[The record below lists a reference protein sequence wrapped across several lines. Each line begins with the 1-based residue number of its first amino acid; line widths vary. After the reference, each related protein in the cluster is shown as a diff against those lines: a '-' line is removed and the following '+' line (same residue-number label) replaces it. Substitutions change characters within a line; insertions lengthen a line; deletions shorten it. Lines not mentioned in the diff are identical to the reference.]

1 MKMDKNR
8 KVAVSK
14 IVETKDFKTGEVI
27 SQEQTIYKK
36 VPIRDDFIM
45 VVLENLAP
53 LVGGLSN
60 PALKT
65 FLFLL
70 KSVNFQNIFHYST
83 DFVNS
88 LVDNKIL
95 SRNQVYRAISELIE
109 KQVLLPTNMEIIN
122 ELGLDQIT
130 SLGKKKYLVNP
141 ALIGKVGFNELV
153 KLKQTVEKYFD
164 FSEGIFKLSYKTESS
179 AEGEIEKIKNEPH
192 KILEANEIIEKSSD
206 GKNTKI
212 KQNVLIDEQPQE
224 PQALQAPQPQ
234 AKSDKE
240 IELELIKA
248 KAELIDKQNR
258 AKELDIEIL
267 RQKNISE
274 GKIKPDL
281 DLDSPEANQQEKIAL
296 FEEFIKQMAENGSMF
311 GADIA
316 KDFQAKLKELE

>member
-1 MKMDKNR
+1 MDKNR

-95 SRNQVYRAISELIE
+95 SRNQVYRAISELID

-122 ELGLDQIT
+122 ELGLDRIT

-141 ALIGKVGFNELV
+141 ALIGKVGFNELG

-179 AEGEIEKIKNEPH
+179 AEGEIEKIKNKPH
-192 KILEANEIIEKSSD
+192 KVLEKKETIESSSY
-206 GKNTKI
+206 GKNTII
-212 KQNVLIDEQPQE
+212 KQEVLIDEKSQDKVIDAVADTQE
-224 PQALQAPQPQ
+224 PQALPAPQPQ
-234 AKSDKE
+234 TKSDKE
-240 IELELIKA
+240 IDLEILR
-248 KAELIDKQNR
+248 EQNR
-258 AKELDIEIL
+258 AKELEIELKKLEVVEKSDLAKKIIDDNPL
-267 RQKNISE
+267 WFDQKRADVI
-274 GKIKPDL
+274 D
-281 DLDSPEANQQEKIAL
+281 AL
-296 FEEFIKQMAENGSMF
+296 GDRDRDEN
-311 GADIA
+311 
-316 KDFQAKLKELE
+316 L

>member
-1 MKMDKNR
+1 MDKNR

>member
-1 MKMDKNR
+1 MDKNR

-141 ALIGKVGFNELV
+141 ALIGKVGFNELG

-224 PQALQAPQPQ
+224 PQAKTIDAVEVSQEPQ
-234 AKSDKE
+234 ALPQLQGKSDKE
-240 IELELIKA
+240 MELELTLA
-248 KAELIDKQNR
+248 KTELLREQNR
-258 AKELDIEIL
+258 AKEL
-267 RQKNISE
+267 S
-274 GKIKPDL
+274 IKEKEL
-281 DLDSPEANQQEKIAL
+281 NFELKKLEKIENSDLAKKIIDNNPLWFDQRRADVIDAL
-296 FEEFIKQMAENGSMF
+296 GDRDRDEN
-311 GADIA
+311 
-316 KDFQAKLKELE
+316 L

>member
-1 MKMDKNR
+1 MDKNR

-45 VVLENLAP
+45 LVLENLAP

-122 ELGLDQIT
+122 ELGLDRIT

-141 ALIGKVGFNELV
+141 ALIGKVGFNELG

-179 AEGEIEKIKNEPH
+179 AEGEIEKIKNKPH
-192 KILEANEIIEKSSD
+192 KVLEKKETIESSSD
-206 GKNTKI
+206 GKNTII
-212 KQNVLIDEQPQE
+212 KQEVLIDEKSQDKVIDAVADTQE
-224 PQALQAPQPQ
+224 PQALPAPQPQ

-240 IELELIKA
+240 IELE
-248 KAELIDKQNR
+248 
-258 AKELDIEIL
+258 IL
-267 RQKNISE
+267 REQNKKYELETKRAEMLLEYKRQNIEVNESLFNAD
-274 GKIKPDL
+274 G
-281 DLDSPEANQQEKIAL
+281 SPNEKIM
-296 FEEFIKQMAENGSMF
+296 KN
-311 GADIA
+311 D
-316 KDFQAKLKELE
+316 KDL

>member
-1 MKMDKNR
+1 MDKNR

-95 SRNQVYRAISELIE
+95 SRNQVYRAISELID

-122 ELGLDQIT
+122 ELGLDRIT

-141 ALIGKVGFNELV
+141 ALIGKVGFNELG

-179 AEGEIEKIKNEPH
+179 AEGEIEKIKNKP
-192 KILEANEIIEKSSD
+192 KKVLEKKETIESSSD
-206 GKNTKI
+206 GKNTII
-212 KQNVLIDEQPQE
+212 KQEVLIDEKSQDKVIDAVADTQE
-224 PQALQAPQPQ
+224 PQALPAPQPQ
-234 AKSDKE
+234 TKSDKE
-240 IELELIKA
+240 IDLEILR
-248 KAELIDKQNR
+248 EQNR
-258 AKELDIEIL
+258 AKELEIELKKLEVVEKSDLAKKIIDDNPL
-267 RQKNISE
+267 WFDQKRADVI
-274 GKIKPDL
+274 D
-281 DLDSPEANQQEKIAL
+281 AL
-296 FEEFIKQMAENGSMF
+296 GDRDRDEN
-311 GADIA
+311 
-316 KDFQAKLKELE
+316 L

>member
-1 MKMDKNR
+1 MDKNR

-95 SRNQVYRAISELIE
+95 SRNQVYRAISELID

-122 ELGLDQIT
+122 ELGLDRIT

-141 ALIGKVGFNELV
+141 ALIGKVGFNELG

-179 AEGEIEKIKNEPH
+179 AEGEIEKIKNKPH
-192 KILEANEIIEKSSD
+192 KVLEKKETIGSSSD
-206 GKNTKI
+206 GKNTII
-212 KQNVLIDEQPQE
+212 KQEVLIDEKSQDKVIDAVADTQE
-224 PQALQAPQPQ
+224 PQALPAPQPQ
-234 AKSDKE
+234 TKSDKE
-240 IELELIKA
+240 IDLEILR
-248 KAELIDKQNR
+248 EQNR
-258 AKELDIEIL
+258 AKELEIELKKLEVVEKSDLAKKIIDDNPL
-267 RQKNISE
+267 WFDQKRADVI
-274 GKIKPDL
+274 D
-281 DLDSPEANQQEKIAL
+281 AL
-296 FEEFIKQMAENGSMF
+296 GDRDRDEN
-311 GADIA
+311 
-316 KDFQAKLKELE
+316 L

>member
-1 MKMDKNR
+1 MDKNR

-95 SRNQVYRAISELIE
+95 SRNQVYRAISELID

-122 ELGLDQIT
+122 ELGLDRIT

-141 ALIGKVGFNELV
+141 ALIGKVGFNELG

-179 AEGEIEKIKNEPH
+179 AEGEIEKIKNKPH
-192 KILEANEIIEKSSD
+192 KVLEKKETIESSSD
-206 GKNTKI
+206 GKNTII
-212 KQNVLIDEQPQE
+212 KQEVLIDEKSQDKVIDAVADTQE
-224 PQALQAPQPQ
+224 PQALPAPQPQ
-234 AKSDKE
+234 TKSDKE
-240 IELELIKA
+240 IDLEILR
-248 KAELIDKQNR
+248 EQNR
-258 AKELDIEIL
+258 AKELEIELKKLEVVEKSDLAKKIIDDNPL
-267 RQKNISE
+267 WFDQKRADVI
-274 GKIKPDL
+274 D
-281 DLDSPEANQQEKIAL
+281 AL
-296 FEEFIKQMAENGSMF
+296 GDRDRDEN
-311 GADIA
+311 
-316 KDFQAKLKELE
+316 L

>member
-1 MKMDKNR
+1 MDKNR

-36 VPIRDDFIM
+36 VPVRDDFIM

-122 ELGLDQIT
+122 ELGLDRIT

-141 ALIGKVGFNELV
+141 ALIGKVGFNELG

-206 GKNTKI
+206 SKNTKI

-224 PQALQAPQPQ
+224 PQALPQLQ
-234 AKSDKE
+234 GKSDKE
-240 IELELIKA
+240 MELELTLA

>member
-1 MKMDKNR
+1 MDKNR

-45 VVLENLAP
+45 LVLENLAP

-122 ELGLDQIT
+122 ELGLDRIT

-141 ALIGKVGFNELV
+141 ALIGKVGFNELG

-179 AEGEIEKIKNEPH
+179 AEGEIEKIKNKPH
-192 KILEANEIIEKSSD
+192 KVLEKKETIESSSD
-206 GKNTKI
+206 GKNTII
-212 KQNVLIDEQPQE
+212 KQEVLIDEKSQDKVIDAVADTQE
-224 PQALQAPQPQ
+224 PQALPAPQPQ
-234 AKSDKE
+234 PKSDKE
-240 IELELIKA
+240 IELE
-248 KAELIDKQNR
+248 
-258 AKELDIEIL
+258 IL
-267 RQKNISE
+267 REQNKKYELETKLVREQNKKYELETKRAEMLLEYKRQNIEVNESLFNAD
-274 GKIKPDL
+274 G
-281 DLDSPEANQQEKIAL
+281 SPNEKIM
-296 FEEFIKQMAENGSMF
+296 KN
-311 GADIA
+311 D
-316 KDFQAKLKELE
+316 KDL

>member
-1 MKMDKNR
+1 MDKNR

-95 SRNQVYRAISELIE
+95 SRNQVYRAISELID

-122 ELGLDQIT
+122 ELGLDRIT

-141 ALIGKVGFNELV
+141 ALIGKVGFNELG

-164 FSEGIFKLSYKTESS
+164 LSEGIFKLSYKSESS
-179 AEGEIEKIKNEPH
+179 TEGEIEKIKNKPH
-192 KILEANEIIEKSSD
+192 KVLEKKETIESSSY
-206 GKNTKI
+206 GKNTII
-212 KQNVLIDEQPQE
+212 KQEVLIDEKSQDKVIDAVADTQE
-224 PQALQAPQPQ
+224 PQALPAPQPQ
-234 AKSDKE
+234 TKSDKE
-240 IELELIKA
+240 IDLEILR
-248 KAELIDKQNR
+248 EQNR
-258 AKELDIEIL
+258 AKELEIELKKLEVVEKSDLAKKIIDDNPL
-267 RQKNISE
+267 WFDQKRADVI
-274 GKIKPDL
+274 D
-281 DLDSPEANQQEKIAL
+281 AL
-296 FEEFIKQMAENGSMF
+296 GDRDRDEN
-311 GADIA
+311 
-316 KDFQAKLKELE
+316 L

>member
-1 MKMDKNR
+1 MDKNR

-95 SRNQVYRAISELIE
+95 SRNQVYRAISE
-109 KQVLLPTNMEIIN
+109 
-122 ELGLDQIT
+122 
-130 SLGKKKYLVNP
+130 
-141 ALIGKVGFNELV
+141 
-153 KLKQTVEKYFD
+153 
-164 FSEGIFKLSYKTESS
+164 
-179 AEGEIEKIKNEPH
+179 
-192 KILEANEIIEKSSD
+192 
-206 GKNTKI
+206 
-212 KQNVLIDEQPQE
+212 
-224 PQALQAPQPQ
+224 
-234 AKSDKE
+234 
-240 IELELIKA
+240 
-248 KAELIDKQNR
+248 
-258 AKELDIEIL
+258 
-267 RQKNISE
+267 
-274 GKIKPDL
+274 
-281 DLDSPEANQQEKIAL
+281 
-296 FEEFIKQMAENGSMF
+296 
-311 GADIA
+311 
-316 KDFQAKLKELE
+316 

>member
-1 MKMDKNR
+1 MDKNR

-27 SQEQTIYKK
+27 SQELTIYKK

-95 SRNQVYRAISELIE
+95 SRNQVYRAISELID

-122 ELGLDQIT
+122 ELGLDRIT

-141 ALIGKVGFNELV
+141 ALIGKVGFNELG

-179 AEGEIEKIKNEPH
+179 AEGEIEKIKNKPH
-192 KILEANEIIEKSSD
+192 KVLEKKETIGSSSD
-206 GKNTKI
+206 GKNTII
-212 KQNVLIDEQPQE
+212 KQEVLIDEKSQDKVIDAVADTQE
-224 PQALQAPQPQ
+224 PQALPAPQPQ
-234 AKSDKE
+234 TKSDKE
-240 IELELIKA
+240 IDLEILR
-248 KAELIDKQNR
+248 EQNR
-258 AKELDIEIL
+258 AKELEIELKKLEVVEKSDLAKKIIDDNPL
-267 RQKNISE
+267 WFDQKRADVI
-274 GKIKPDL
+274 D
-281 DLDSPEANQQEKIAL
+281 AL
-296 FEEFIKQMAENGSMF
+296 GDRDRDEN
-311 GADIA
+311 
-316 KDFQAKLKELE
+316 L

>member
-95 SRNQVYRAISELIE
+95 SRNQVYRAISELID

-122 ELGLDQIT
+122 ELGLDRIT

-141 ALIGKVGFNELV
+141 ALIGKVGFNELG

-179 AEGEIEKIKNEPH
+179 AEGEIEKIKNKPH
-192 KILEANEIIEKSSD
+192 KVLEKKETIGSSSD
-206 GKNTKI
+206 GKNTII
-212 KQNVLIDEQPQE
+212 KQEVLIDEKSQDKVIDAVADTQE
-224 PQALQAPQPQ
+224 PQALPAPQPQ
-234 AKSDKE
+234 TKSDKE
-240 IELELIKA
+240 IDLEILR
-248 KAELIDKQNR
+248 EQNR
-258 AKELDIEIL
+258 AKELEIELKKLEVVEKSDLAKKIIDDNPL
-267 RQKNISE
+267 WFDQKRADVI
-274 GKIKPDL
+274 D
-281 DLDSPEANQQEKIAL
+281 AL
-296 FEEFIKQMAENGSMF
+296 GDRDRDEN
-311 GADIA
+311 
-316 KDFQAKLKELE
+316 L

>member
-1 MKMDKNR
+1 MDKNR

-95 SRNQVYRAISELIE
+95 SRNQVYRAISELID

-122 ELGLDQIT
+122 ELGLDRIT

-141 ALIGKVGFNELV
+141 ALIGKVGFNELR

-179 AEGEIEKIKNEPH
+179 AEGEIEKIKNKPH
-192 KILEANEIIEKSSD
+192 KVLEKKETIESSSD
-206 GKNTKI
+206 GKNTII
-212 KQNVLIDEQPQE
+212 KQEVLIDEKSQDKVIDAVADTQE
-224 PQALQAPQPQ
+224 PQALPAPQPQ
-234 AKSDKE
+234 TKSDKE
-240 IELELIKA
+240 IDLEILR
-248 KAELIDKQNR
+248 EQNR
-258 AKELDIEIL
+258 AKELEIELKKLEVVEKSDLAKKIIDDNPL
-267 RQKNISE
+267 WFDQKRADVI
-274 GKIKPDL
+274 D
-281 DLDSPEANQQEKIAL
+281 AL
-296 FEEFIKQMAENGSMF
+296 GDRDRDEN
-311 GADIA
+311 
-316 KDFQAKLKELE
+316 L

>member
-1 MKMDKNR
+1 MDKNR

-141 ALIGKVGFNELV
+141 ALIGKVGFNELG

-212 KQNVLIDEQPQE
+212 KQNVLIDEQPQPQAKTIDAVEVSQE
-224 PQALQAPQPQ
+224 PQALPAPQPQ
-234 AKSDKE
+234 PKSDKE
-240 IELELIKA
+240 IDLEIMR
-248 KAELIDKQNR
+248 EQNR
-258 AKELDIEIL
+258 AKELEIELKKLEKMENSDLAQRIIKENPL
-267 RQKNISE
+267 FFQMKESDVIDALGDKS
-274 GKIKPDL
+274 KIKDIDL
-281 DLDSPEANQQEKIAL
+281 
-296 FEEFIKQMAENGSMF
+296 
-311 GADIA
+311 
-316 KDFQAKLKELE
+316 

>member
-1 MKMDKNR
+1 MDKNR

-95 SRNQVYRAISELIE
+95 SRNQVYRAISELID

-122 ELGLDQIT
+122 ELGLDRIT

-141 ALIGKVGFNELV
+141 ALIGKVGFNELG

-179 AEGEIEKIKNEPH
+179 AEGEIEKIKNKPH
-192 KILEANEIIEKSSD
+192 KVLEKKETIGSSSD
-206 GKNTKI
+206 GKNTII
-212 KQNVLIDEQPQE
+212 KQEVLIDEKSQDKVIDAVADTQE
-224 PQALQAPQPQ
+224 PQALPATQPHT
-234 AKSDKE
+234 KSDKE
-240 IELELIKA
+240 IHLEILR
-248 KAELIDKQNR
+248 EQNR
-258 AKELDIEIL
+258 AKELEIELKKLEVVEKSDLAKKIIDDNPL
-267 RQKNISE
+267 WFDQKRADVI
-274 GKIKPDL
+274 D
-281 DLDSPEANQQEKIAL
+281 AL
-296 FEEFIKQMAENGSMF
+296 GDRDRDEN
-311 GADIA
+311 
-316 KDFQAKLKELE
+316 L

>member
-1 MKMDKNR
+1 MDKNR

-122 ELGLDQIT
+122 ELGLDRIT

-141 ALIGKVGFNELV
+141 ALIGKVGFNELG

-179 AEGEIEKIKNEPH
+179 AEGEIEKMKNKPHKVLEKNET
-192 KILEANEIIEKSSD
+192 IESSSD
-206 GKNTKI
+206 GKNTII
-212 KQNVLIDEQPQE
+212 KQEVLIDEKSQDKVIDAIAVTQE
-224 PQALQAPQPQ
+224 PQALSQLQG
-234 AKSDKE
+234 KSDKE
-240 IELELIKA
+240 IELELTQA
-248 KAELIDKQNR
+248 KAELAREQNR
-258 AKELDIEIL
+258 AKELEIELKKLEKMENSDLAQRIIKENPL
-267 RQKNISE
+267 FFQMKESDVIDALGDKS
-274 GKIKPDL
+274 KIKDIDL
-281 DLDSPEANQQEKIAL
+281 
-296 FEEFIKQMAENGSMF
+296 
-311 GADIA
+311 
-316 KDFQAKLKELE
+316 

>member
-95 SRNQVYRAISELIE
+95 SRNQVYRAISELID

-122 ELGLDQIT
+122 ELGLDRIT

-141 ALIGKVGFNELV
+141 ALIGKVGFNELG

-179 AEGEIEKIKNEPH
+179 AEGEIEKIKNKPH
-192 KILEANEIIEKSSD
+192 KVLEKKETIESSSD
-206 GKNTKI
+206 GKNTII
-212 KQNVLIDEQPQE
+212 KQEVLIDEKSQDKVIDAVADTQE
-224 PQALQAPQPQ
+224 PQALPAPQPQ
-234 AKSDKE
+234 TKSDKE
-240 IELELIKA
+240 IDLEILR
-248 KAELIDKQNR
+248 EQNR
-258 AKELDIEIL
+258 AKELEIELKKLEVVEKSDLAKKIIDDNPL
-267 RQKNISE
+267 WFDQKRADVI
-274 GKIKPDL
+274 D
-281 DLDSPEANQQEKIAL
+281 AL
-296 FEEFIKQMAENGSMF
+296 GDRDRDEN
-311 GADIA
+311 
-316 KDFQAKLKELE
+316 L